1 MSLSNPPGAG
11 QHECP
16 GGCGT
21 AVKNKFYACRSDW
34 YRLPQ
39 DLRRPINTLRIGS
52 PEHLEAQADGMEW
65 FRNHP
70 PASPAG
76 RSA

>member
-11 QHECP
+11 KHDCP